1 MMPIPIA
8 TQSKCQFL
16 TEGKANNT
24 LKASIRVFPHNGT
37 QQARRLGEKVL
48 LNIIWK

>member
-1 MMPIPIA
+1 MVPIPTA
-8 TQSKCQFL
+8 TRSKCQFL

-24 LKASIRVFPHNGT
+24 LKASVSVFPHNGT
-37 QQARRLGEKVL
+37 QKARRLVEKAF